1 MVSPIVLEAATD
13 EEEEVTTS
21 VAKMTAGGAVI
32 CSGVAAEAWSEVVV
46 GRIDGPEVKRLV
58 KEDVE
63 AAACRMAWVDLD
75 VLVGGFSPV
84 FSGKV

>member
-1 MVSPIVLEAATD
+1 MVSPVEATTD
-13 EEEEVTTS
+13 EEEVTTS
-21 VAKMTAGGAVI
+21 VAKTTAGGAVI
-32 CSGVAAEAWSEVVV
+32 CSEVAEAWSEVVV

-58 KEDVE
+58 MEDVE

-75 VLVGGFSPV
+75 VLVGFSPV

>member
-1 MVSPIVLEAATD
+1 MII
-13 EEEEVTTS
+13 
-21 VAKMTAGGAVI
+21 MI
-32 CSGVAAEAWSEVVV
+32 YYI
-46 GRIDGPEVKRLV
+46 RIDGPEVKRLV

>member
-1 MVSPIVLEAATD
+1 VVSVEAND
-13 EEEEVTTS
+13 EEEVTIS

-32 CSGVAAEAWSEVVV
+32 CSEVAEAWSEEVV
-46 GRIDGPEVKRLV
+46 GRNDGPEVKRLV
-58 KEDVE
+58 MEDVE